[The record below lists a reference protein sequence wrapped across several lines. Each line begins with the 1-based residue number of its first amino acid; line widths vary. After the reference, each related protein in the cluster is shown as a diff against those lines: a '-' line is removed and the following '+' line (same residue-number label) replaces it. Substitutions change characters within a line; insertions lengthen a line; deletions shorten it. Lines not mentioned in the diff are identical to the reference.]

1 MQWRIHSGVVGV
13 ARPLGNHGN
22 NLKAPICDLLELGS
36 SGSDSHANC
45 STKSL
50 NEDSAGRGR
59 YHFGIF
65 LFGIVLDLENGNYQ
79 LIPLRLRRF
88 SIAAAPRMVALPEW
102 LQGAANTLR
111 VLCIWD
117 CENLD
122 ALPEW
127 LTSFTSLRILHLSE
141 CPKLVSLPE
150 GMHPLEVKIEHC
162 PQLKRGI

>member
-1 MQWRIHSGVVGV
+1 MSYLATLHT
-13 ARPLGNHGN
+13 
-22 NLKAPICDLLELGS
+22 LLIW
-36 SGSDSHANC
+36 NC
-45 STKSL
+45 
-50 NEDSAGRGR
+50 EQ
-59 YHFGIF
+59 
-65 LFGIVLDLENGNYQ
+65 LDLENGNYQ

-150 GMHPLEVKIEHC
+150 GMHPLEIPGSATAHQALAEWAASPEVPNWFIEHADRM
-162 PQLKRGI
+162 QLIPSESSDEA